1 MNQNEKKAL
10 DSSISDL
17 NETQTRIINAAF
29 KVVDTFSVSG
39 TRMHLIAEEAGFSSA
54 ALHYHF
60 KTKDELMQ
68 ALLDYIHD
76 VYGVTRKNKLS
87 HSPKNLE
94 GQMSAFLTQNENYTI
109 REPEYFRVQ
118 MDFWGMCHSNNAIHD
133 SIRNSYNN
141 WYEDILSM
149 LNCYVPEANTDD
161 LAFVARSLVALMIGF
176 SVMYLADERS
186 FDLKEFDNRVVALF
200 SDYLK

>member
-1 MNQNEKKAL
+1 MNQNETKPL

-17 NETQTRIINAAF
+17 NDTKTTIINAAF
-29 KVVDTFSVSG
+29 KVVDTYSVSG

-68 ALLDYIHD
+68 ALLDYIHN
-76 VYGVTRKNKLS
+76 VYGITRKNKLA
-87 HSPKNLE
+87 HSPKTLE
-94 GQMSAFLTQNENYTI
+94 GQMSAFLAQNENYTTK
-109 REPEYFRVQ
+109 EPEYFRVQ
-118 MDFWGMCHSNNAIHD
+118 MDFWGMCHSNEAIHD
-133 SIRNSYNN
+133 SIRTSYSS

-149 LNCYVPEANTDD
+149 LKSYSPDTNEED

-176 SVMYLADERS
+176 SVMYLADENS
-186 FDLKEFDNRVVALF
+186 FDLKDFDKRVVALF
-200 SDYLK
+200 SNYLK